1 MAFPFRRISPS
12 VIRALRADRSEEC
25 ATVHAAAFAHPW
37 PANEFASLL
46 TSGSTIGS
54 AALDPLTNRLR
65 GFALSR
71 LAADEAEI
79 LTIAV
84 DPTWRN
90 RGVGRDLMREHVQ
103 RAALA
108 SAKALFLEVDGD
120 NLAALKLYH
129 RFGFVKV
136 GERAGY
142 YRRPDGKPATAL
154 VMRRNLT

>member
-25 ATVHAAAFAHPW
+25 AKVHAAAFAHSW
-37 PANEFASLL
+37 PATEFASLL

-54 AALDPLTNRLR
+54 AALDPSTNRLR

-84 DPTWRN
+84 DPSWRN
-90 RGVGRDLMREHVQ
+90 RGVGRDLVREHLH

-120 NLAALKLYH
+120 NVAALKLYR
-129 RFGFVKV
+129 RFGFVKI

-154 VMRRNLT
+154 VMRRNLA